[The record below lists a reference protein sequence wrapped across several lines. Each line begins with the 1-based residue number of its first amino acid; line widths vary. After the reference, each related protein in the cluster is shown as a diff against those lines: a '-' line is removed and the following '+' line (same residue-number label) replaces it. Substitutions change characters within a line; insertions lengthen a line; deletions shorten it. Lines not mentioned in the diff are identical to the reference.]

1 VYTGY
6 GLGNVNIYDVGNDY
20 FYRSDIRRF
29 FIQSGVSLVKN
40 EFRLT
45 GLLRVSFPSF
55 KNIKTNYTDD
65 QLLSYDVGLYRLD
78 IEQITSLEPTF
89 ALQFPVSRLKWIRGH
104 AQVGA
109 AILFEAPT
117 LHYRPVLGGIGFTIA
132 PLIKP
137 KKK

>member
-1 VYTGY
+1 MCA
-6 GLGNVNIYDVGNDY
+6 
-20 FYRSDIRRF
+20 
-29 FIQSGVSLVKN
+29 
-40 EFRLT
+40 
-45 GLLRVSFPSF
+45 FPSF

-137 KKK
+137 KKIKNNNVIAGYLFRSAVTFALSKLRIYSAPFRLLH